1 MGQFTKP
8 FALCIRLFANMI
20 AGHIVILAFL
30 SMIFILQ
37 SLFVSPVSVFF
48 ALFISLLEVFI
59 AFLQAYIFT
68 ILTALFIFRIDTLN
82 RKLLENQC

>member
-1 MGQFTKP
+1 
-8 FALCIRLFANMI
+8 MI

-30 SMIFILQ
+30 SMIFILH
-37 SLFVSPVSVFF
+37 SLLVSPVSVFF

-68 ILTALFIFRIDTLN
+68 ILTALFIGMSLHP
-82 RKLLENQC
+82 QH

>member
-1 MGQFTKP
+1 
-8 FALCIRLFANMI
+8 MI

-30 SMIFILQ
+30 SMIFILH

-68 ILTALFIFRIDTLN
+68 ILTSLFIGMSIHP
-82 RKLLENQC
+82 QH